1 MCSQAYGS
9 AVAERWKHKVRT
21 LLFIFGNANAETGSA
36 PGVEDMVTA
45 QADIKTSTGAD
56 TVTAEVLFGYNF
68 CHILL
73 LTYFIFF
80 LPLPCLSSQQR
91 SQVAGHRSPSPLPNC
106 LHAFSEKVVHGVRV

>member
-1 MCSQAYGS
+1 MLQPDQQ
-9 AVAERWKHKVRT
+9 
-21 LLFIFGNANAETGSA
+21 

>member
-1 MCSQAYGS
+1 MLQPYQQHG
-9 AVAERWKHKVRT
+9 V
-21 LLFIFGNANAETGSA
+21 
-36 PGVEDMVTA
+36 VEDMVTA
-45 QADIKTSTGAD
+45 QADIKTSPGAD
-56 TVTAEVLFGYNF
+56 TVTVEVLFGYNF